1 MDRLDIIPERVCGCF
16 HTERRHQLPRL
27 MNEVSIPVR
36 VWSASRSALPL
47 PSNLNDS
54 G

>member
-1 MDRLDIIPERVCGCF
+1 MDRLEVIPERVWECL
-16 HTERRHQLPRL
+16 HTGRRHQLSRL

-36 VWSASRSALPL
+36 VWSASSFALPL